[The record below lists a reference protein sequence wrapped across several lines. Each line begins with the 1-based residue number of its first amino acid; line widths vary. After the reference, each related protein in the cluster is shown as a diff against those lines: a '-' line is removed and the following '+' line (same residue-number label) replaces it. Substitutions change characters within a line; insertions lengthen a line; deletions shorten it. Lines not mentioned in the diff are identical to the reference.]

1 MRYRTRNTDRTVI
14 GRYAGKR
21 IAGTSNDVWD
31 VLLTTQYDFADF
43 TITVTNIPAHW
54 DREQD
59 RIFLTSEVGK
69 RLNSRVLDMAE
80 RIVRTRQ
87 EDDDKTPI
95 HVLRNL
101 LRAAPTNYVLDGAE
115 FIRDAA

>member
-1 MRYRTRNTDRTVI
+1 MRYRTTNIERTTI

-21 IAGTSNDVWD
+21 IAGTSDDVWD
-31 VLLTTQYDFADF
+31 VLITTQYDFADF
-43 TITVTNIPAHW
+43 TITVTNIPALW
-54 DREQD
+54 DRNQD
-59 RIFLTSEVGK
+59 RIFLTSKVGK
-69 RLNSRVLDMAE
+69 TLNRRVLDMAE
-80 RIVRTRQ
+80 RVARTRQ

-101 LRAAPTNYVLDGAE
+101 LRAAPTNYALDGAE